1 MRRFAFGLQSEHRP
15 LIALCDPDRAMS
27 KAAAR
32 SWGIGCVVAI
42 ALASLGVLSVSAAA
56 GAVSIAPAGASRDV
70 GLSEAAHA
78 RGAEA
83 RSLAVLSSPRTDRGI
98 VQSVSAG
105 ALVLKVLDGSTLVA
119 RVDAKTRV
127 FVNGKRAA
135 ILAVERGF
143 VAVVTYE
150 PGKRGE
156 KAKAAREVQAFG
168 TPRPS
173 STSAGADSGIVQ
185 SVSASGLV
193 LKTLDRR
200 TRLVVRIDKK
210 TRAFVN
216 GKPASILAVEPGF
229 VAVVRRLLGQP
240 AREVWAFAPR
250 HERGARLDLG
260 VVRSLTPGAIVLGKA
275 GGGSVAIELDAR
287 TRVFVN
293 GKAGSIHEVEPG
305 FVAVVRRLLG
315 QPAREVWAFGRLVP

>member
-1 MRRFAFGLQSEHRP
+1 
-15 LIALCDPDRAMS
+15 MS

-56 GAVSIAPAGASRDV
+56 GAVSIAPAGASRHV
-70 GLSEAAHA
+70 GVSEAAHA

-105 ALVLKVLDGSTLVA
+105 ELVLKVLDGSTLVA
-119 RVDAKTRV
+119 GIDAKTRV
-127 FVNGKRAA
+127 FVNGKRAS

-173 STSAGADSGIVQ
+173 SAPAGADSGIVQ
-185 SVSASGLV
+185 SVSASALV
-193 LKTLDRR
+193 LKTLDRS
-200 TRLVVRIDKK
+200 TLVVRIDKK
-210 TRAFVN
+210 MRAFVN
-216 GKPASILAVEPGF
+216 GKAGSILAVKPGF

-240 AREVWAFAPR
+240 AREVWAFAPQ
-250 HERGARLDLG
+250 HEQGARLDLG
-260 VVRSLTPGAIVLGKA
+260 VVPSLTPGAIVLGKA

-293 GKAGSIHEVEPG
+293 GKAGSIHDVEPG

>member
-1 MRRFAFGLQSEHRP
+1 
-15 LIALCDPDRAMS
+15 MS
-27 KAAAR
+27 KAATR
-32 SWGIGCVVAI
+32 SWGIGCAVAI

-56 GAVSIAPAGASRDV
+56 GAVSIAPAGASRHV
-70 GLSEAAHA
+70 GVSKAAHA

-105 ALVLKVLDGSTLVA
+105 ELVLKVLDGSTLVA

-127 FVNGKRAA
+127 FVNGKRAS
-135 ILAVERGF
+135 ILDVERGF

-173 STSAGADSGIVQ
+173 STPAGADSGIVQ
-185 SVSASGLV
+185 SVSASELV
-193 LKTLDRR
+193 LKTLDRS
-200 TRLVVRIDKK
+200 TLAVRIDKR

-229 VAVVRRLLGQP
+229 VAVVTAKDEQQGGKAKGIGKGKPKERPTGNEG
-240 AREVWAFAPR
+240 REVWAFAPQ
-250 HERGARLDLG
+250 HEQGARLDLG

-275 GGGSVAIELDAR
+275 GGGSVAIALDAR

-293 GKAGSIHEVEPG
+293 GKAGSIHDLEPG

-315 QPAREVWAFGRLVP
+315 RPAREVWAFGSLAP